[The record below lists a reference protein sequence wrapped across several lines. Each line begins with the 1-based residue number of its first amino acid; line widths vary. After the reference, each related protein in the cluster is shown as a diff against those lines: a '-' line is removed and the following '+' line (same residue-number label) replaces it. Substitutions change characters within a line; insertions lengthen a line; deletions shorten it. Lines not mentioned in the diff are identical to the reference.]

1 MLHAGNKSHTAIL
14 IIFCAFLSVSIL
26 HCLAVQ
32 LVGSVLSIYRDAWHW
47 IWHKTKQHHFLA
59 AFLEIFS
66 CVLKFSSDAEF
77 VISPESTKFDR
88 YTYVQSDWPFAKSPQ
103 HTYMFHFITEITV
116 ICMFVALLHF
126 YFWLFLFFF
135 CGNHVPPTLV
145 FWQEDLTK
153 EHMFDVCVCVCFSV
167 EWTEAIKCTSTS
179 MYTFVCVFNWEL
191 PKTVSQYSL
200 MAAHFGRQK
209 SLEQH

>member
-1 MLHAGNKSHTAIL
+1 MIVTCRKQKPHSYLDH
-14 IIFCAFLSVSIL
+14 FCAFLSVSIL

-59 AFLEIFS
+59 DFLETFS

-116 ICMFVALLHF
+116 ICVFVALLHF
-126 YFWLFLFFF
+126 YFWLFLFFSAVIM
-135 CGNHVPPTLV
+135 CLLH
-145 FWQEDLTK
+145 WC
-153 EHMFDVCVCVCFSV
+153 FDKKIWRRNICSMCLCVLLGG
-167 EWTEAIKCTSTS
+167 
-179 MYTFVCVFNWEL
+179 MNR
-191 PKTVSQYSL
+191 
-200 MAAHFGRQK
+200 GD
-209 SLEQH
+209 